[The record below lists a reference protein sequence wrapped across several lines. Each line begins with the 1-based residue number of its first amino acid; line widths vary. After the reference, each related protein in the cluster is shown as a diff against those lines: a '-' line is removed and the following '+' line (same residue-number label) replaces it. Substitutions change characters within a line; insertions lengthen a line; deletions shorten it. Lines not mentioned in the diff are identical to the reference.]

1 MVNLNGP
8 IESNVPSSLPRGHG
22 NRDGG
27 GRPDLV
33 VHLANEPYSCGTAP
47 DLSGGQIHRLR
58 LLYLPIRGF
67 RYLNRDFYDL
77 KGALSCGSYSITI
90 LLNCEMILAEG
101 GRMSRVSSKMI
112 FLI

>member
-1 MVNLNGP
+1 MVNRNGP

-22 NRDGG
+22 NRDRG

-33 VHLANEPYSCGTAP
+33 VRPTNEPYSCGTAP

-67 RYLNRDFYDL
+67 RYLNRDLYDL
-77 KGALSCGSYSITI
+77 KGALT
-90 LLNCEMILAEG
+90 CEGHSNTAFQIAA
-101 GRMSRVSSKMI
+101 
-112 FLI
+112 